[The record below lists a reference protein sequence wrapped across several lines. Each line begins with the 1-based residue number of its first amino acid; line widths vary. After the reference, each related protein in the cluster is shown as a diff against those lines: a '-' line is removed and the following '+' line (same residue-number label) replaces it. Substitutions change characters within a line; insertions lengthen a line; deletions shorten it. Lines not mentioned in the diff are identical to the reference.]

1 MEERMVSFKSK
12 LQGLLKNT
20 KEKPLSKE
28 DEEFVKWL
36 QATNK
41 EHAEDLNK
49 LGIDRKTRM

>member
-1 MEERMVSFKSK
+1 MVSFKSK